1 MSVRERRL
9 QLLLDHERYDRVAE
23 VAAEE
28 GRSVSAAIRSAID
41 IAYPSSAGTRRAAVE
56 YLLNLPPDEV
66 TESVDTS
73 WEATRDAV
81 EAESIE
87 RFS

>member
-41 IAYPSSAGTRRAAVE
+41 IAYPSSAGSRRAAVE
-56 YLLNLPPDEV
+56 YLLTLPPGGVREGI
-66 TESVDTS
+66 DTS
-73 WEATRDAV
+73 WEATRDAR
-81 EAESIE
+81 EAEMIE